1 MFNLINLN
9 KITKV
14 NLKISV
20 IALAIGMFAVSCS
33 GGSKQ
38 QNGSA
43 TTETKT
49 EQAATNATVVQ
60 IVSVDVN
67 DFNSERGT
75 ARLHVTLDNPVAGL
89 MMRNVTVNVGEVGLV
104 QCSSGDPKYWRV
116 DIEGLPKTTP
126 QEITVTIQKNG
137 FTIEPKS
144 KKVTLN

>member
-1 MFNLINLN
+1 M
-9 KITKV
+9 TKV
-14 NLKISV
+14 NFKISV
-20 IALAIGMFAVSCS
+20 IAVAIGLVMISC
-33 GGSKQ
+33 GGGNSNAQ
-38 QNGSA
+38 QQSA
-43 TTETKT
+43 TSETKS
-49 EQAATNATVVQ
+49 EQAVTNGTVVQ

-89 MMRNVTVNVGEVGLV
+89 MMRDVTVNVGEVGLV

-137 FTIEPKS
+137 FTIEPKAQ
-144 KKVTLN
+144 KVTLE